1 MLQLPKAI
9 FALLG
14 LSLCLSFTPASA
26 GALDPITP
34 AQHDARKAAANANT
48 VGVITGPVGEAYLRI
63 TADMASVVDDGENLR
78 VLPIAGKGGAQ
89 NITDLLYLKGVDLAI
104 VQSDVLATLREKG
117 LHYDIDKRV
126 EYVTKLFNEEVHLV
140 ARDGIQSISDLEGRR
155 VNFGPVAGGA
165 EMTGAALF
173 AALGVR
179 VQISHLEDAKALEA
193 LKRGE
198 IDAMLSVAPAPA
210 ALYQTITA
218 QDRLHLVAIPYTDKL
233 PAGYVPI
240 SISAQA
246 YPALSSRSAQTESV
260 SVSAVMV
267 VFAWPKGGTR
277 EQRLTRFVNRFFDKF
292 DNLLAPSHHPKWQ
305 EVNLAADLPG
315 WRRNAAAQAWLTS
328 HSSGTAV
335 IAAGGNELMQKFI
348 DWQANSASQ
357 P

>member
-1 MLQLPKAI
+1 MLQLPRAGL
-9 FALLG
+9 ALLG
-14 LSLCLSFTPASA
+14 LSLCLSFTPVTA

-34 AQHDARKAAANANT
+34 AQHEARKAAANANT

-63 TADMASVVDDGENLR
+63 TADMASVVDDGESLR

-89 NITDLLYLKGVDLAI
+89 NITDLLYLKGVDVAI

-140 ARDGIQSISDLEGRR
+140 AREGIQSVSDLEGRR

-165 EMTGAALF
+165 EMTGEALF
-173 AALGVR
+173 AALSVR
-179 VQISHLEDAKALEA
+179 AQISHLEDAQALAA

-198 IDAMLSVAPAPA
+198 IDAMLSVAPAPT
-210 ALYQTITA
+210 ALYSQITA

-233 PAGYVPI
+233 PAGYVPT
-240 SISAQA
+240 SIDAKN
-246 YPALSSRSAQTESV
+246 YPGLSGNSTQIESV

-267 VFAWPKGGTR
+267 VFAWPKGGAR
-277 EQRLTRFVNRFFDKF
+277 EQRLTRFITRFFDKF
-292 DNLLAPSHHPKWQ
+292 DNLLAPAHHPKWQ

-315 WRRNAAAQAWLTS
+315 WRRNGAAQAWLAS
-328 HSSGTAV
+328 HSQGATVS
-335 IAAGGNELMQKFI
+335 AAGGNELMQKFI
-348 DWQANSASQ
+348 DWQAKAASQ